1 MTAMPARDRTEIV
14 SRCFEA
20 YVTGDREVVEQAL
33 ADDLTFF
40 SPADPGIDRE
50 TYFARC
56 WPNADNL
63 DAFDFKRL
71 QALGDDEVLV
81 TYEAQRVDGTRFRN
95 TEVFTFGS
103 DDRISQ
109 VEVYFGWDL

>member
-1 MTAMPARDRTEIV
+1 MSAMPGSDHADTV
-14 SRCFEA
+14 ARCFEA
-20 YVTGDREVVEQAL
+20 YVTGDREVLEAAL
-33 ADDLTFF
+33 AEDFTFF
-40 SPADPGIDRE
+40 SPADPGIDRDA
-50 TYFARC
+50 YFARC

-63 DAFDFKRL
+63 DAFDLKRL
-71 QALGDDEVLV
+71 HQLGDEVVV

-95 TEVFTFGS
+95 TEVFTFGP